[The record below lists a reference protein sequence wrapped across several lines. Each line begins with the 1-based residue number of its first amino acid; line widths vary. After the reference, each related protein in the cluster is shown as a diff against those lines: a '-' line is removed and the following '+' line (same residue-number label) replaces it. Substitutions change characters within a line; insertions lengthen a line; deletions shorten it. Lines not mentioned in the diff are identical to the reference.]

1 MKILILGIGNILFA
15 DEGIGV
21 HMVNYLQKKYRFDS
35 AHQIDLLDGGTLAQ
49 HLIPIIVGYDY
60 LIIID
65 TVNAPGV
72 EAGEVYF
79 FDFDNVP
86 NGIDW
91 QGSAH
96 EVEMLQ
102 TLTMMDLVGD
112 RPTTKIIGIVPTVI
126 EPIEFSL
133 SEGVDKAVHIAE
145 ETLVQ
150 HLNTLGID
158 AVVKTELSIND
169 ILPIS
174 YKIHYEHSL

>member
-21 HMVNYLQKKYRFDS
+21 HMVNYIQQKYRFDTE
-35 AHQIDLLDGGTLAQ
+35 HQVDLLDGGTLAQ
-49 HLIPIIVGYDY
+49 HLIPIIVQYDY

-79 FDFDNVP
+79 FDFEAVP
-86 NGIDW
+86 SGVDW

-112 RPTTKIIGIVPTVI
+112 RPTTKIIGIVPTII

-133 SEGVDKAVHIAE
+133 SEGVEKAVPVAE
-145 ETLVQ
+145 QTLIK
-150 HLNTLGID
+150 HLKSLGID
-158 AVVKTELSIND
+158 PVVNKALSIDD
-169 ILPIS
+169 ILPLS
-174 YKIHYEHSL
+174 YKMHYEHSL

>member
-21 HMVNYLQKKYRFDS
+21 HMVNYMQQKYRFETT
-35 AHQIDLLDGGTLAQ
+35 HQVDLLDGGTLAQ
-49 HLIPIIVGYDY
+49 HLIPIIVEYDY

-72 EAGEVYF
+72 KAGEVYF
-79 FDFDNVP
+79 FDFENVP

-145 ETLVQ
+145 QTLIK
-150 HLNTLGID
+150 HLGTLGID
-158 AVVKTELSIND
+158 TIIKKELTIND
-169 ILPIS
+169 ILPLS
-174 YKIHYEHSL
+174 YKMHYEHSL

>member
-49 HLIPIIVGYDY
+49 HLIPIIVDYDY

-112 RPTTKIIGIVPTVI
+112 RPTTKIIGIVPTII

-145 ETLVQ
+145 QTLVQ
-150 HLNTLGID
+150 HLSTLGID
-158 AVVKTELSIND
+158 ALVKTELSIND

>member
-21 HMVNYLQKKYRFDS
+21 HMVNYIQQKYRFES
-35 AHQIDLLDGGTLAQ
+35 PHQIDLLDGGTLAQ
-49 HLIPIIVGYDY
+49 HLIPIIVEYDY

-79 FDFDNVP
+79 FDFENVP

-133 SEGVDKAVHIAE
+133 SEGVDQAVHVAE
-145 ETLVQ
+145 KTLLK
-150 HLNTLGID
+150 HLGTLGID
-158 AVVKTELSIND
+158 SNVKKELTISD

-174 YKIHYEHSL
+174 YKMHYEHSL

>member
-21 HMVNYLQKKYRFDS
+21 HIVNYMQEKYRFDTS
-35 AHQIDLLDGGTLAQ
+35 HQVDLLDGGTLAQ
-49 HLIPIIVGYDY
+49 HLIPIIVEYDY

-79 FDFDNVP
+79 FDFEDVP

-112 RPTTKIIGIVPTVI
+112 RPTTKIIGIVPTII

-133 SEGVDKAVHIAE
+133 SDGVDKAVHVAE
-145 ETLVQ
+145 QTLIK
-150 HLNTLGID
+150 HLSSLGID
-158 AVVKTELSIND
+158 TVLKKEITIND

-174 YKIHYEHSL
+174 YKMHYEHSL